1 MNDAVEI
8 FNNESY
14 VEPLVHIGES
24 DAQIVVMID
33 LPCVRKEDIDLKVSE
48 KAVEI
53 KTIIKTTIKNKRG
66 VKFCLFHKIIDLPA
80 KIVREKVKA
89 KFEKGILLITLP
101 KERTSKRI
109 KIE

>member
-1 MNDAVEI
+1 
-8 FNNESY
+8 
-14 VEPLVHIGES
+14 
-24 DAQIVVMID
+24 
-33 LPCVRKEDIDLKVSE
+33 VSE

-53 KTIIKTTIKNKRG
+53 KTIIKTTIKNKQC

-80 KIVREKVKA
+80 KIVRKKVKA

-101 KERTSKRI
+101 KENNVRRI